1 MACILTLLSH
11 EPASMF
17 YPKERDSDF
26 HVRGLTA
33 SAFTDFLKD
42 LLEKSLEA
50 FSKEGYKQQIFPRDY
65 ILLAMNL
72 IRAHF
77 HYKKSYNKKPTKK
90 GPSFKTATLIALSPS
105 QLLRFPSPGIL
116 QSHQSPT
123 SPPA

>member
-50 FSKEGYKQQIFPRDY
+50 FSKEGYEQQIFPRDY

-77 HYKKSYNKKPTKK
+77 HYKKKTQPKTNKKRTK
-90 GPSFKTATLIALSPS
+90 F
-105 QLLRFPSPGIL
+105 
-116 QSHQSPT
+116 
-123 SPPA
+123 